1 MPQMKSKF
9 SNLEHLLKERLNVI
23 ADHALRDRDPAAHL
37 EKLREVST
45 ALDQEYEALRSG
57 LPARLNHFMQSRSY
71 QKALAF
77 IEEAPRASQKETA
90 D

>member
-9 SNLEHLLKERLNVI
+9 SNLERLLRDRLNVI
-23 ADHALRDRDPAAHL
+23 ADHGLRDRDPAAHL
-37 EKLREVST
+37 EKLREVSL
-45 ALDQEYEALRSG
+45 ALDQEYEGLRSG

-77 IEEAPRASQKETA
+77 IEDAHHGAVNETA
-90 D
+90 G

>member
-9 SNLEHLLKERLNVI
+9 SNLEHLLKERLHVI
-23 ADHALRDRDPAAHL
+23 ADHALRNRDPAAHL

-71 QKALAF
+71 QKALDF
-77 IEEAPRASQKETA
+77 IADAGRGAVNETA
-90 D
+90 G

>member
-1 MPQMKSKF
+1 MKSKF

-23 ADHALRDRDPAAHL
+23 ADHGLRDRDPAAHL
-37 EKLREVST
+37 EKLREVSA

-71 QKALAF
+71 QKALSF
-77 IEEAPRASQKETA
+77 IEDGHHGGPDETA
-90 D
+90 V